1 MTRLL
6 VHVEGETEESF
17 VNEVLSTYLY
27 HRGHSIVSAR
37 LMGNA
42 RQRHRRGGAR
52 AWTAVRKDILNHL
65 REDSESFATT
75 MVDYYGLPRSG
86 PRAWPGRETAAGV
99 ASSDKGK
106 TVEAALLSDVREQM
120 GAGFNPHRFLPYVM
134 MHEFEALLFSD
145 CQGFGRGIGR
155 PEIATDLQKIR
166 NDFPNPE
173 AIDDSPDIAPSK
185 RVEALVAGYQKPL
198 LGVLAAIE
206 IGLDPMR
213 AECPHF
219 GGWLDR
225 LERLPAAPAGR

>member
-1 MTRLL
+1 
-6 VHVEGETEESF
+6 
-17 VNEVLSTYLY
+17 
-27 HRGHSIVSAR
+27 
-37 LMGNA
+37 
-42 RQRHRRGGAR
+42 
-52 AWTAVRKDILNHL
+52 
-65 REDSESFATT
+65 

-120 GAGFNPHRFLPYVM
+120 GAGFNPHRFLPYVT

-155 PEIATDLQKIR
+155 PEIAADLQKIR
-166 NDFPNPE
+166 DDFPNPE
-173 AIDDSPDIAPSK
+173 AIDDSPDTAPSK
-185 RVEALVAGYQKPL
+185 RVEALVTGYQKPL

-206 IGLDPMR
+206 IGLDPIR